1 MNRKQTKEHINTYIR
16 KLMAENKINYSVVPE
31 LVLFIEEAFESWEKS
46 MTEELIVKVSK
57 WEESMGEEDNSLYSL
72 GIRHS
77 IDTIRGTE
85 SGEHRPLDKDH
96 R

>member
-1 MNRKQTKEHINTYIR
+1 MNRKQTREHINTHIR

-46 MTEELIVKVSK
+46 LTEELIVKVSR
-57 WEESMGEEDNSLYSL
+57 WEESMGEDDNSLYSL
-72 GIRHS
+72 GIRQS
-77 IDTIRGTE
+77 IDTIRGIE
-85 SGEHRPLDKDH
+85 SGEYKPLDEDY

>member
-1 MNRKQTKEHINTYIR
+1 MNRKQTREHINTHIR

-46 MTEELIVKVSK
+46 LTEELIVKVSR
-57 WEESMGEEDNSLYSL
+57 WEESMGEDDNSLYSL

-77 IDTIRGTE
+77 IDAIRGTE
-85 SGEHRPLDKDH
+85 PEEYKPLDEDY